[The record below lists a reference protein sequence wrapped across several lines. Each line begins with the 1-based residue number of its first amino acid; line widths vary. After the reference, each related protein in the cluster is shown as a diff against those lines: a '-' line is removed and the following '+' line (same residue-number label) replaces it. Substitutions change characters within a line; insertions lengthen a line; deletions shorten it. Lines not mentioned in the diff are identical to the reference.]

1 MSDPLPSEMLDFG
14 DASRPL
20 IERIIRHVCFSLHQ
34 MTIGNGN
41 EGTLSVDRP
50 RPARP
55 KPTETYNALVIL
67 MDDVLDEENPSTCGL
82 VKRVAEIGV
91 VIDINQDETAV
102 IPVDTL
108 LIQARAEVE
117 RRIMLTPRRDGLADD
132 TKIQDPILED
142 ADLTGSWGRVTV
154 VAHVNYETKETDSFW
169 VRGE

>member
-1 MSDPLPSEMLDFG
+1 MLDFS

-20 IERIIRHVCFSLHQ
+20 LERIIRHVCASLHQ
-34 MTIGNGN
+34 LTIGNGN
-41 EGTLSVDRP
+41 DDTLCVDRP

-55 KPTETYNALVIL
+55 KPSETYNAAIIL

-82 VKRVAEIGV
+82 VNRVAEIGV
-91 VIDINQDETAV
+91 IIDVNQPEKSI

-117 RRIMLTPRRDGLADD
+117 RRIMVKPRRDGLAWD
-132 TKIQDPILED
+132 TEIKDPILED
-142 ADLTGSWGRVTV
+142 VVETGSCGRVTV
-154 VAHVNYETKETDSFW
+154 VAHVKYETKEADPFW